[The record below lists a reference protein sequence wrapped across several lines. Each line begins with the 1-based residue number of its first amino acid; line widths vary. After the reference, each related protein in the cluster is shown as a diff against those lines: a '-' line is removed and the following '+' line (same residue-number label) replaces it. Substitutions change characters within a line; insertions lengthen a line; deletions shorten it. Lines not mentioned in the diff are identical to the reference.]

1 VALDAAPVYV
11 CGPNITEIRSMS
23 FLLRSLKLGAAGLA
37 MSLVLVGPGAFAE
50 DAPEVPMKQI
60 KLTDKQVTD
69 FISAQPELAAISSKL
84 QATNGQPDA
93 AAQADLEAIA
103 KKHGFADF
111 SELDDVAANISL
123 IMAGLDAQTG
133 EFTDPA
139 EALTKELDGVK
150 ADNSIGEADK
160 KQLVDQLT
168 DAIESTPKVEHKENV
183 DIVKA
188 HRAEIEKALQ

>member
-1 VALDAAPVYV
+1 MGHV
-11 CGPNITEIRSMS
+11 
-23 FLLRSLKLGAAGLA
+23 LRSLRLGAVSLGLA
-37 MSLVLVGPGAFAE
+37 IAFAIAGPAASA
-50 DAPEVPMKQI
+50 DDPPDVPMKQI

-69 FISAQPELAAISSKL
+69 FIAAQPELAKISDKL
-84 QATNGQPDA
+84 QGTNGAPDA
-93 AAQADLEAIA
+93 AAQSELEAIA
-103 KKHGFADF
+103 KRHGFADF

-123 IMAGLDAQTG
+123 IMAGLDSQSG

-139 EALTKELDGVK
+139 EALKKELAGVS
-150 ADNSIGEADK
+150 ADTSIAEGDK

-168 DAIESTPKVEHKENV
+168 DAIKSTPAVEHKENV

>member
-1 VALDAAPVYV
+1 
-11 CGPNITEIRSMS
+11 MS
-23 FLLRSLKLGAAGLA
+23 FLLSSLRLGAVGFA
-37 MSLVLVGPGAFAE
+37 MSLLLVGPGALAE
-50 DAPEVPMKQI
+50 DVLEPPMKQI

-69 FISAQPELAAISSKL
+69 FISAQPELAKISDKL
-84 QATNGQPDA
+84 QGTNGQPDA
-93 AAQADLEAIA
+93 ASQADLEEIA
-103 KKHGFADF
+103 KKHGFASF

-150 ADNSIGEADK
+150 ADTSIGETDK

-168 DAIESTPKVEHKENV
+168 EAIKSTPKVEHKENV

>member
-1 VALDAAPVYV
+1 MPIMGYV
-11 CGPNITEIRSMS
+11 
-23 FLLRSLKLGAAGLA
+23 LRSVRWGAVGLA
-37 MSLVLVGPGAFAE
+37 LSLACVGLGVRAE
-50 DAPEVPMKQI
+50 DQPEPVMKQM
-60 KLTDKQVTD
+60 KLTDQQVTN
-69 FISAQPELAAISSKL
+69 FIAAQPELASLSSKL
-84 QATNGQPDA
+84 QESNGQPDA
-93 AAQADLEAIA
+93 DTQAKLEDIA

-139 EALTKELDGVK
+139 EALTKELDGVM
-150 ADNSIGEADK
+150 ADASIGEADK
-160 KQLVDQLT
+160 KKLVEQLN
-168 DAIESTPKVEHKENV
+168 DAIKATPKVEHKENV

>member
-1 VALDAAPVYV
+1 MGYLLQSLRWGVVALA
-11 CGPNITEIRSMS
+11 
-23 FLLRSLKLGAAGLA
+23 LSLALGGF
-37 MSLVLVGPGAFAE
+37 GALAE
-50 DAPEVPMKQI
+50 DQPADVPLRQI
-60 KLTDKQVTD
+60 KLTDQQVAN
-69 FISAQPELAAISSKL
+69 FVAAQPELAVISGKL
-84 QATNGQPDA
+84 QGDGQPDT
-93 AAQADLEAIA
+93 AAQAELEAIA

-111 SELDDVAANISL
+111 NELDDVAANISL

-160 KQLVDQLT
+160 KQLVEQLT
-168 DAIESTPKVEHKENV
+168 DAIKATPKVEHKENV
-183 DIVKA
+183 EIVKA

>member
-1 VALDAAPVYV
+1 MRPQISGDPIHELPA
-11 CGPNITEIRSMS
+11 E
-23 FLLRSLKLGAAGLA
+23 
-37 MSLVLVGPGAFAE
+37 FAE
-50 DAPEVPMKQI
+50 VGRGWLRDEPPPCRSRCACRGRARAADEADQAHR
-60 KLTDKQVTD
+60 QAGHD
-69 FISAQPELAAISSKL
+69 FISAQPELAKISEKL
-84 QATNGQPDA
+84 QGTNGQPDA
-93 AAQADLEAIA
+93 AAQADLEEIA
-103 KKHGFADF
+103 KKHGFANF

-150 ADNSIGEADK
+150 ADTSIGETDK

-168 DAIESTPKVEHKENV
+168 EAIKSTPKVENKENV
-183 DIVKA
+183 GIVKA

>member
-1 VALDAAPVYV
+1 MTGYV
-11 CGPNITEIRSMS
+11 
-23 FLLRSLKLGAAGLA
+23 LRSLRWGTVGVALSLA
-37 MSLVLVGPGAFAE
+37 LMGPGARAE
-50 DAPEVPMKQI
+50 DQPEPPMKQI
-60 KLTDKQVTD
+60 KLTDQQVTN
-69 FISAQPELAAISSKL
+69 FIAAQPELASMSSKL
-84 QATNGQPDA
+84 QGNAQPDA
-93 AAQADLEAIA
+93 AAQAELEAIA
-103 KKHGFADF
+103 KKHGFSDF

-139 EALTKELDGVK
+139 EALAKELDGVK

-160 KQLVDQLT
+160 KQLVDQLN
-168 DAIESTPKVEHKENV
+168 DAIKATPKVEHKENV